1 MTRAAAG
8 PPSVGE
14 IIPYWFLWS
23 SEHEAGEESGRKL
36 RPCVVIATLQSKDG
50 ATRVAVLPVTHAR
63 PEPTRSAVELPAKA
77 KTQLGLS
84 AARSWIICDE
94 FNEFTW
100 PGFDA
105 GKTPAGKPS
114 FGFLPRGVIA
124 AVRAEA
130 SAARAR
136 GAFKSVPRDA

>member
-1 MTRAAAG
+1 MT
-8 PPSVGE
+8 
-14 IIPYWFLWS
+14 
-23 SEHEAGEESGRKL
+23 HT
-36 RPCVVIATLQSKDG
+36 RPG
-50 ATRVAVLPVTHAR
+50 A
-63 PEPTRSAVELPAKA
+63 ERSAVEVPRSA

-84 AARSWIICDE
+84 AAPSWIMCDE

-114 FGFLPRGVIA
+114 FGFLPRGTIA

-130 SAARAR
+130 LAARAR
-136 GAFKSVPRDA
+136 GAFKSVSRDD